1 MQHQALRGICTKRR
15 TETNTQKAN
24 ERQKF
29 PLTPNALTAF
39 AELCLS
45 APVRRTVLDPPIGR
59 PVKKDKT
66 AGQAKA
72 PAKYILAYLSL
83 FCLHPSNKSHRG
95 RNRRYLFDN
104 GGVPL

>member
-29 PLTPNALTAF
+29 PLTPNALSAF

-72 PAKYILAYLSL
+72 PAKYILAYLGL
-83 FCLHPSNKSHRG
+83 PCLASVQQYQSG
-95 RNRRYLFDN
+95 RKPP
-104 GGVPL
+104 VSIW